1 VLKNDQQQQNVI
13 SMQLTVEFK
22 KEKELIRGEY
32 LAYAFGKATI
42 SASVAKLLFDWATK
56 NA

>member
-1 VLKNDQQQQNVI
+1 
-13 SMQLTVEFK
+13 MQLTVEFK